1 MANKININGT
11 IPKNHDY
18 NLAFTS
24 KGKPM
29 GRFSIAD
36 SRNIAPKD
44 AEPEFVTQFWDV
56 RAWGEAA
63 QAVAS
68 LNPSDK
74 VRIEDASIEHGEY
87 EHKVHK
93 NEDGTP
99 YKVKVVQVIVH
110 RAEQIL
116 LQTGMDEN
124 NRPTYTPLT
133 VEEEF

>member
-1 MANKININGT
+1 MANKISINGT
-11 IPKNHDY
+11 VPKNHDY
-18 NLAFTS
+18 SLAFTV

-44 AEPEFVTQFWDV
+44 AEPDFVTQFWDV

-63 QAVAS
+63 QAVVS

-74 VRIEDASIEHGEY
+74 IRVEDALVEHGEY
-87 EHKVHK
+87 EHKTLKHD
-93 NEDGTP
+93 DGTP
-99 YKVKVVQVIVH
+99 YKVKTVQVVVH

-116 LQTGMDEN
+116 IQTGQDEKGY
-124 NRPTYTPLT
+124 PSYTPLT